1 MNDDQNENDQQ
12 IEYGGNPAYVNH
24 ETLVNDLRQPD
35 SNQWNT
41 CCGGKS
47 SDKRLLIF
55 TANLSTS
62 LILMLFSLIRLCDS
76 KLDISEKN
84 IYIGFVS
91 LVVGI
96 WVKSS

>member
-1 MNDDQNENDQQ
+1 MNVDLNENDQQ
-12 IEYGGNPAYVNH
+12 IEYRGNH
-24 ETLVNDLRQPD
+24 ETLVQSD

-41 CCGGKS
+41 CCGGQI
-47 SDKRLLIF
+47 SDKRLLLFI
-55 TANLSTS
+55 ANLSTS
-62 LILMLFSLIRLCDS
+62 LILMLFSLIRLCNNS
-76 KLDISEKN
+76 LDVSEKN

>member
-1 MNDDQNENDQQ
+1 MNNDHNEHDQQ
-12 IEYGGNPAYVNH
+12 IEYTGSPTYMNH
-24 ETLVNDLRQPD
+24 ETLVNDV
-35 SNQWNT
+35 NQWNT

-47 SDKRLLIF
+47 SDRRLLIF
-55 TANLSTS
+55 VANLSTS
-62 LILMLFSLIRLCDS
+62 LILMLFSLIRLCDNS
-76 KLDISEKN
+76 LDISEKN